1 MSVENRRA
9 GSPRATAADSSTV
22 VVETWRHSAGG
33 ATERVSG
40 GVTFATEGGALKTIW
55 TEDGWLRHRRK

>member
-9 GSPRATAADSSTV
+9 GSPRATAAASSTV

-40 GVTFATEGGALKTIW
+40 GVTL
-55 TEDGWLRHRRK
+55 RRKAGPSRPLD